1 MTVQEFVDYMKKL
14 TNGLNVT
21 TLQHPL
27 AEQKGQ
33 KGHGSFLWMARHFSK
48 KKQKVMDARREM
60 KLSELI
66 HEIHD
71 VDKNTKRVNN
81 LIMSVENDDMDE
93 FILPRVV
100 YRWD

>member
-1 MTVQEFVDYMKKL
+1 
-14 TNGLNVT
+14 
-21 TLQHPL
+21 
-27 AEQKGQ
+27 
-33 KGHGSFLWMARHFSK
+33 
-48 KKQKVMDARREM
+48 M
-60 KLSELI
+60 KLELI

-100 YRWD
+100 YPWINFVTRALFFEATFKR